1 MSSNRINNYGASGAG
16 NNQERQV
23 AFDVRL
29 PDRTPSR
36 AEIARAVYAHFG
48 FTEADDSFLR
58 ARYGLDPVQYF
69 ANTLRFNPRSVTT
82 DSQGRT
88 NIRISLSESDYQN
101 LAALAASRRP
111 TTTTDDIVTTNAQPF
126 ETLAA
131 RTLYDRTPATRDA
144 LLNQT
149 APAQTTSTTTNATTS
164 TNTATTNAP
173 SEEGV
178 GSFFEGA
185 ILGDFSDNDS
195 WSRTGGQV
203 VVGVIP
209 IVGQIADA
217 RDTVAA
223 IGGIIRGEEGAW
235 TNLGAAAIGWIPLVG
250 DGAKGLIRVGR
261 KVAAEGTEEIV
272 EQGTR
277 QLVNNGARELT
288 QTTVN
293 EVTRTTVNT
302 VADQTDE
309 ATRYGVSF
317 FNDRVVPY
325 IDRPDATLGRSGQAH
340 FFMPLE
346 DASGIRNA
354 SDAAR
359 ASGNAPSVLD
369 AYLNGTPVYGLSFP
383 MTGLDVRVPTALD
396 AGGYP
401 HFLEGGRTAVRTADP
416 NSGFLL
422 NPTREFVVPG
432 GNSIPRGSV
441 LFELNADGSW
451 KPLRRF

>member
-1 MSSNRINNYGASGAG
+1 MSSNRINSYGSGAVG
-16 NNQERQV
+16 NGQERQV
-23 AFDVRL
+23 ALDVRL

-36 AEIARAVYAHFG
+36 AEIARAVFQQFG
-48 FTEADDSFLR
+48 FTPHDDAYLR
-58 ARYGLDPVQYF
+58 SRFGLDPVQYF
-69 ANTLRFNPRSVTT
+69 ANTLRFNPASVTT
-82 DSQGRT
+82 DARGQT
-88 NIRISLSESDYQN
+88 TIRISLSEGDYQS
-101 LAALAASRRP
+101 LASLAASRR
-111 TTTTDDIVTTNAQPF
+111 QPPPPLPPQTATVDSPS

-131 RTLYDRTPATRDA
+131 RVVYDRTNVTRDA

-149 APAQTTSTTTNATTS
+149 AQTTNAATYT
-164 TNTATTNAP
+164 TATTSAP
-173 SEEGV
+173 AQSEEGI

-185 ILGDFSDNDS
+185 IVGDFSDNNS
-195 WSRTGGQV
+195 WSKTGGQV

-217 RDTVAA
+217 RDTIAA
-223 IGGIIRGEEGAW
+223 VRDIAQGKEGGW
-235 TNLGAAAIGWIPLVG
+235 LSLGAAALGWIPLVG

-261 KVAAEGTEEIV
+261 RAATDATEEV
-272 EQGTR
+272 VQQGTR
-277 QLVNNGARELT
+277 QLVNRGATELT
-288 QTTVN
+288 Q
-293 EVTRTTVNT
+293 TTVNT

-317 FNDRVVPY
+317 FNERVVPY
-325 IDRPDATLGRSGQAH
+325 IDRPDATLGRSGQTH

-369 AYLNGTPVYGLSFP
+369 AYINGTPVYGLSFP
-383 MTGLDVRVPTALD
+383 TTGLDVRVPTALD

-401 HFLEGGRTAVRTADP
+401 HFLEGGHTAVRTADP
-416 NSGFLL
+416 NGGFLV
-422 NPTREFVVPG
+422 NPTREFVTPG
-432 GNSIPRGSV
+432 GNPVPPGSV
-441 LFELNADGSW
+441 LFEMNPDGSW